1 MQISVLGLYYGN
13 TQRHNH
19 YQMHRKQ
26 SFGQVTC
33 GLMSYIDLLW
43 PPRIIEGPGMPSMYA
58 RPLAILTVTWRSK
71 SVIQVK
77 FERVVDLQSSG

>member
-13 TQRHNH
+13 TETYNH

-33 GLMSYIDLLW
+33 DLMSSIDLLW
-43 PPRIIEGPGMPSMYA
+43 PPRIMEGPV
-58 RPLAILTVTWRSK
+58 LAILTVTWRSK
-71 SVIQVK
+71 SVIQVI
-77 FERVVDLQSSG
+77 FERVIDLQSFG